1 MTFTGPVDTRGRLD
15 DDTRGQIADYLRTF
29 PGMRVDVTVRKHNP
43 KRSLRQNSRYW
54 ALLTVGAQSLWED
67 PGMKDSLHE
76 ELAHLYFGLPPCPKT
91 GIRRRKR
98 TPQAET
104 PEFTRYMD
112 WCAGKLVEYGADL
125 SSWDEEAR
133 KVDAA

>member
-1 MTFTGPVDTRGRLD
+1 MQFIGTVDAAGKLD
-15 DDTRGQIADYLRTF
+15 PDVRTQIADYIRTWA
-29 PGMRVDVTVRKHNP
+29 GYTIDVTVRKYNP
-43 KRSLRQNSRYW
+43 KRSLKQNNRYW
-54 ALLTVGAQSLWED
+54 ALLTVGATSLWED

-104 PEFTRYMD
+104 PEFGRYMD
-112 WCAGKLVEYGADL
+112 WCAGKLIEYGADL

-133 KVDAA
+133 KVEAA